1 MTSLVQQFTKISP
14 PSIGYILVISS
25 LLFGIS
31 FEFFNHMYFWNS
43 AYIIVALITL
53 STVIGGLLVGGQISI
68 KTIGK
73 KWTRLVGIFF
83 IAIFAVS
90 MLTAIAL
97 TFPGVNYLSSNFDY
111 ISWGAYQGDYVVGLY
126 ALRLL
131 QLGVM
136 SGLIGGIMI
145 SLKQPSQSK

>member
-1 MTSLVQQFTKISP
+1 MQFTKIRP
-14 PSIGYILVISS
+14 PIIGYTLVISS

-31 FEFFNHMYFWNS
+31 FEFFNHIYFWNS

-53 STVIGGLLVGGQISI
+53 STVIGGLLVGGHVSK
-68 KTIGK
+68 KTIGH
-73 KWTRLVGIFF
+73 KWMRSVGIFF

-111 ISWGAYQGDYVVGLY
+111 ISWDTYQGDYVVGLY

-136 SGLIGGIMI
+136 SGLIGSIMI
-145 SLKQPSQSK
+145 SLKQPYQSK